1 MYIKNIDSIRNTT
14 YQANHSTISSYVYN
28 FILENRKFPTV
39 MNIHTDT
46 GLSRKTVYKHLSD
59 SEYRSKF
66 HQLTS
71 CMHKFMRDSAIE
83 TLYYIGVQERN
94 VSALKHYLELTG
106 DSNDRSN
113 SSVTNY
119 IQINNLK
126 VSREE
131 FMCLPKETIDKI
143 ELIILEGK
151 SGEKPEE
158 NLRKT
163 WSKTL

>member
-1 MYIKNIDSIRNTT
+1 MHIKNIDIIRMTT
-14 YQANHSTISSYVYN
+14 CQANHSTISSYVHN

-46 GLSRKTVYKHLSD
+46 GLSRKTVYKYLND
-59 SEYRSKF
+59 STYRSKF

-106 DSNDRSN
+106 DS
-113 SSVTNY
+113 
-119 IQINNLK
+119 K
-126 VSREE
+126 
-131 FMCLPKETIDKI
+131 
-143 ELIILEGK
+143 
-151 SGEKPEE
+151 
-158 NLRKT
+158 
-163 WSKTL
+163 